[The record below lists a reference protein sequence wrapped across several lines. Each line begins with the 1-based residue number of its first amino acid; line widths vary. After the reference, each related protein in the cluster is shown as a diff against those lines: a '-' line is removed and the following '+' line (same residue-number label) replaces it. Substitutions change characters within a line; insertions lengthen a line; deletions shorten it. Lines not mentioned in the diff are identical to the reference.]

1 MRQEEFD
8 NIINLL
14 DTDEYFGITV
24 HDLSKGVSTIECNKA
39 KENIIEKYG
48 SLANFFN
55 GLFSNGVTE
64 IGIQPL
70 RKNGKRAGNI
80 QNWIK
85 HPKYEYL
92 KVNLNPSE
100 VQQQNA
106 PVQSN
111 PVQQFAPV
119 QQFQPSAPV
128 QYSQPYLNGPGMLN
142 GIDEKTLEVYADA
155 RDKKVIQVENKFLKE
170 KNDALEDKIREYKD
184 KELKW
189 NNSNASAEQNAT
201 LVGAFI
207 SNMDKIPALIG
218 AFKGQGAALP
228 VGDFGLGNPANL
240 SDEKK
245 ALLEVVKVADNN
257 TAFVLYRTYD
267 ELSKSVEFGNEF
279 NELLKKYNIINDGN
293 S

>member
-1 MRQEEFD
+1 MRQEEFN
-8 NIINLL
+8 NIIDLL
-14 DTDEYFGITV
+14 DTDEHFGITV
-24 HDLSKGVSTIECNKA
+24 YDLTKGVSTIECNKA

-48 SLANFFN
+48 SLTNFFN

-70 RKNGKRAGNI
+70 RKNGKRSGTI

-92 KVNLNPSE
+92 KVNLTPSE
-100 VQQQNA
+100 VQLQNA

-119 QQFQPSAPV
+119 QQYQTSAPV
-128 QYSQPYLNGPGMLN
+128 QYSQPLNGPGMLN

-207 SNMDKIPALIG
+207 QNMDKLPGLIG
-218 AFKGQGAALP
+218 ALKGQGAIAPAIDL
-228 VGDFGLGNPANL
+228 GLGNPANL
-240 SDEKK
+240 SEEKL

-257 TAFVLYRTYD
+257 TAYILYRTYD
-267 ELSKSVEFGNEF
+267 ELAKSVEFGTEF

>member
-14 DTDEYFGITV
+14 DTDEHFGITV
-24 HDLSKGVSTIECNKA
+24 HDLSKGVSTIECNKS

-48 SLANFFN
+48 SLPNFFN
-55 GLFSNGVTE
+55 GLFSNGVTA

-70 RKNGKRAGNI
+70 RKNGKKSNGI

-85 HPKYEYL
+85 HPKYEYI
-92 KVNLNPSE
+92 KGNLNPSE
-100 VQQQNA
+100 VQQQYE
-106 PVQSN
+106 

-119 QQFQPSAPV
+119 QQFQTTAPV
-128 QYSQPYLNGPGMLN
+128 QYSQRPLNGPGMLN
-142 GIDEKTLEVYADA
+142 GIDERTLEVYADA
-155 RDKKVIQVENKFLKE
+155 RDKKVIQVENQFLKE
-170 KNDALEDKIREYKD
+170 KNEALEDKIREYKD

-218 AFKGQGAALP
+218 AFKGQGVASTVADL
-228 VGDFGLGNPANL
+228 GLGNPASL
-240 SDEKK
+240 SEEKQ

-257 TAFVLYRTYD
+257 TAYILYRTYD
-267 ELSKSVEFGNEF
+267 ELAKSVEFGTEF
-279 NELLKKYNIINDGN
+279 NELLKKYNIIQ
-293 S
+293 

>member
-14 DTDEYFGITV
+14 DTDEHFGITV
-24 HDLSKGVSTIECNKA
+24 YDLSKGVSTIECNKS

-48 SLANFFN
+48 SLPNFFN

-70 RKNGKRAGNI
+70 RKNGKKSNNI

-85 HPKYEYL
+85 HPKYEYV
-92 KVNLNPSE
+92 KGNLDFSA

-106 PVQSN
+106 PVQ
-111 PVQQFAPV
+111 
-119 QQFQPSAPV
+119 QFQTSAPV
-128 QYSQPYLNGPGMLN
+128 NYSQPLNGPGMLN
-142 GIDEKTLEVYADA
+142 GIDRNTLEVYADA
-155 RDKKVIQVENKFLKE
+155 RDKKIIELDNKHLKE
-170 KNDALEDKIREYKD
+170 KNDALEEKIREYKD

-218 AFKGQGAALP
+218 AFKGQGAIPPA
-228 VGDFGLGNPANL
+228 VDFGLGNPANL
-240 SDEKK
+240 SDEKQ

-257 TAFVLYRTYD
+257 TAFALYRTYD
-267 ELSKSVEFGNEF
+267 ELSKSVEFGTEF
-279 NELLKKYNIINDGN
+279 NELLKKYNIIQ
-293 S
+293 